1 MPEGRQRFELG
12 YSPPSGLPGGHNPKL
27 QVDPQDRCI
36 IRMPVNDLYEKQR
49 NAPTGK
55 TLIENTVT
63 QSGMISIFE
72 SHRTMCRRG
81 MHERPDI
88 ITNLKQGRVRFP
100 AKQLYQQRD
109 LRHGCQRS
117 ITITNPIM
125 EE

>member
-1 MPEGRQRFELG
+1 MPEGRQRFSTGNEPLG
-12 YSPPSGLPGGHNPKL
+12 EPPGGPTPDAMYDIG
-27 QVDPQDRCI
+27 QSIRCLK
-36 IRMPVNDLYEKQR
+36 MVNNLYEKQR
-49 NAPTGK
+49 NAPTGTK
-55 TLIENTVT
+55 LIENTVT
-63 QSGMISIFE
+63 QSAMISIFE

>member
-1 MPEGRQRFELG
+1 MPEGRRRFELG
-12 YSPPSGLPGGHNPKL
+12 YSPPGGLPGGHNPEL
-27 QVDPQDRCI
+27 QADPQDSYITRLSVNELYEMHP
-36 IRMPVNDLYEKQR
+36 IRMKGVIDAQNQKALSAKESR
-49 NAPTGK
+49 
-55 TLIENTVT
+55 
-63 QSGMISIFE
+63 FE

-109 LRHGCQRS
+109 LRHGCQGS
-117 ITITNPIM
+117 IAITNPIM